1 MKTKLVHYFCRELTV
16 FEYKGA
22 AACGTYVNSK
32 MFVGDRGTT
41 NRKKVTCKNCKRT
54 HLFRKTK
61 YQQKCNKCKRIVGC
75 DYRGRKHK
83 CDCSRGK

>member
-1 MKTKLVHYFCRELTV
+1 MKTKLIHYFCRELTV

-41 NRKKVTCKNCKRT
+41 NRKKVTCENCRA
-54 HLFRKTK
+54 TK
-61 YQQKCNKCKRIVGC
+61 IFKQTKDQQTCPKCGRIVGC
-75 DYRGRKHK
+75 TMSCRKHK